1 MYKEDFKNYL
11 NSTNYYLI
19 ENDPIYQ
26 ELQTLL
32 INNIPENTYLDVEE
46 LLHAEILFKLEMGF
60 KEGYYCGVK

>member
-32 INNIPENTYLDVEE
+32 INNIPENNYLDVEE

-60 KEGYYCGVK
+60 KEGYYCGAK

>member
-32 INNIPENTYLDVEE
+32 INNIPENIYLDVEE

-60 KEGYYCGVK
+60 KEGYYCGAK